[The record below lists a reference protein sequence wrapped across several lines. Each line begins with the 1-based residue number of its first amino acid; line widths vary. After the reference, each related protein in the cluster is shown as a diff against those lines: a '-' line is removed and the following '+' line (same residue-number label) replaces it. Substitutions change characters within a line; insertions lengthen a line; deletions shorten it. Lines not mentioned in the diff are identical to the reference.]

1 VPASLFAST
10 YVHLAELQQIDFAG
24 MYSSRFL
31 DTMCSFD
38 FADECLPHV
47 PVMPHPMRAIA
58 EDQDVIVVFMPLWAD
73 DVSGNRS
80 KQYNKHMNVLGANSN
95 LPGKLLNQ
103 EFFQHFIST
112 SQHAS
117 SAEQYSAI
125 LDMIKY
131 VQSPSSSILI

>member
-1 VPASLFAST
+1 
-10 YVHLAELQQIDFAG
+10 
-24 MYSSRFL
+24 
-31 DTMCSFD
+31 
-38 FADECLPHV
+38 
-47 PVMPHPMRAIA
+47 MPHPMRSLA
-58 EDQDVIVVFMPLWAD
+58 EDEDVIVVFMPLWAD

-80 KQYNKHMNVLGANSN
+80 KQYNKHMNVLGVNSN

-125 LDMIKY
+125 LNMIKY
-131 VQSPSSSILI
+131 VQGLVHRCRSNR